1 MTTCSKFT
9 NLVVGLSIVLLFA
22 FLLTS
27 ISSSVVTAGFAVPGP
42 SVQDQDHGDHGEAR
56 GHHEAHLDGAD
67 DDHHEHEDGEHEEDE
82 HEHDEH
88 EHDEHAHE
96 LEEEM
101 MEMEMMDHIFEV
113 SHDAS
118 HTAFYA
124 IMLINEVMEEG
135 DAVKLLKECLNE
147 SQSDETKRAIRIK
160 LVELNA
166 EMDNQDGVREHMKAL
181 ILEQ

>member
-67 DDHHEHEDGEHEEDE
+67 DDHHEHEDGEHE
-82 HEHDEH
+82 
-88 EHDEHAHE
+88 HDEHAHE

-113 SHDAS
+113 THDAS

>member
-67 DDHHEHEDGEHEEDE
+67 DDHHEHEEDE
-82 HEHDEH
+82 HEE
-88 EHDEHAHE
+88 DEHAHE

-101 MEMEMMDHIFEV
+101 METEMMDHIFEV
-113 SHDAS
+113 THDAS

-124 IMLINEVMEEG
+124 IMLINEVMDEG